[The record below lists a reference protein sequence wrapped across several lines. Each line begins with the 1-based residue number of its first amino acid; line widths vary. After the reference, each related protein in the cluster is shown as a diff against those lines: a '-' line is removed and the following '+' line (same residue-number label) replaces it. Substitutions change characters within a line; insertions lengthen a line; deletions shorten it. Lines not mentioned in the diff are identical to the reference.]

1 MRFATI
7 ATTITLVLSVAS
19 GLTPTKTV
27 EVHVV
32 KRVEYTVQGL
42 VSELVYHGIFDTL
55 TFFKNVANGGILTQ
69 TD

>member
-27 EVHVV
+27 EVHVA

-42 VSELVYHGIFDTL
+42 VSELVYHGIL
-55 TFFKNVANGGILTQ
+55 IL
-69 TD
+69 